1 MSTAYQPYVQE
12 SFTSHFHGEQVLG
25 SRVRRETTLLVLVN
39 TTWRT
44 SSTPFLRLVENVF
57 EIWCQI
63 LRKTCSP
70 TMTSQIYDM
79 LQMQNVWTDSPDLE
93 SLEWSL
99 KVFVSS
105 AWVREQ
111 TRAGKKKKKKKKK
124 GRGGAGAALGHV
136 LPCSVLN
143 QENVGKGRFRHL
155 VLFLWSLSSIFS
167 CSFSRSRSWATFRE
181 GRLSS
186 VLVMLRS
193 MIVKQLWLRA
203 IWEVILL
210 NGRSTSNP
218 WSSQLREGFTH
229 QTHYIMPKTRQDC
242 SNA

>member
-1 MSTAYQPYVQE
+1 MTRLCQLHISRMFK
-12 SFTSHFHGEQVLG
+12 SFTSQLHGDQVLG
-25 SRVRRETTLLVLVN
+25 SRVRRETTLLALVN

-44 SSTPFLRLVENVF
+44 SSTPFLGLVENVF
-57 EIWCQI
+57 EIWCRI

-70 TMTSQIYDM
+70 TKTSQIYDM

-93 SLEWSL
+93 FLEWSL

-111 TRAGKKKKKKKKK
+111 TRAGKKK
-124 GRGGAGAALGHV
+124 GGGGADAALCHV

-143 QENVGKGRFRHL
+143 QEDVGKGRFRRL
-155 VLFLWSLSSIFS
+155 VLFLWSLSSTFS
-167 CSFSRSRSWATFRE
+167 CSFSRCRSWATFRE

-193 MIVKQLWLRA
+193 VMIKQLRLRA